1 MVICGQQNN
10 KKKNFHSLGLFPSHI
25 HKTTAIL
32 GLRNDV
38 DFDLH
43 TSRGQL
49 KKPDSPSAHQ
59 RLFIYM
65 FNKNSKHAPFNV
77 NFSSEYATARLI
89 QFSQTWSHFWTD
101 FRCLYS
107 WSYHLTGRF
116 LTESEGTFPNSSG
129 FSMLMFNLWSKKKS
143 SCVNMVICRFP
154 TWNKHKS
161 HGGAFEDQSS
171 IGKKRLNCTCLNAY
185 IFV

>member
-1 MVICGQQNN
+1 MQPLHITSTDSLVHFLNKPACTRAQSFIFNYQDGFVAFVCHGITGPELRCLSLWLIIFLFSRGYISTMVICGQQNN

-49 KKPDSPSAHQ
+49 KKPDSPSARQ

-65 FNKNSKHAPFNV
+65 FNKNYKHAPFNV
-77 NFSSEYATARLI
+77 NFEWICNSKIDSVQPDLESFLN
-89 QFSQTWSHFWTD
+89 
-101 FRCLYS
+101 
-107 WSYHLTGRF
+107 RF
-116 LTESEGTFPNSSG
+116 
-129 FSMLMFNLWSKKKS
+129 
-143 SCVNMVICRFP
+143 
-154 TWNKHKS
+154 
-161 HGGAFEDQSS
+161 
-171 IGKKRLNCTCLNAY
+171 
-185 IFV
+185 